1 MKPETHTEYT
11 QIGGNDGLNKRTEP
25 ELSIVVSDSKPSVKE
40 LEEP

>member
-11 QIGGNDGLNKRTEP
+11 QTGGNDGLNKRTEP